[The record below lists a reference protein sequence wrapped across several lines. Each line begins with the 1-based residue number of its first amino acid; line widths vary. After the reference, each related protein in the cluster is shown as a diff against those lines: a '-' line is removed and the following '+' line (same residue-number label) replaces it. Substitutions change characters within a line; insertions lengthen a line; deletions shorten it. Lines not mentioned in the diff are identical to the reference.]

1 MPRAVVLGGTG
12 SIGQAIARRLIP
24 SGWSVE
30 LTGRTAG
37 RLPEDLL
44 EAGAGFRQ
52 ADRSDL
58 HTLRETLKSGADLV
72 VDCACY
78 TASDARSL
86 IPFLSG
92 VEATVM
98 ISTKAVYVDEQGRH
112 VNSESPPLFPVPIR
126 ESQPTVAPADGDY
139 RTAAGYAPNKVAAE
153 QVLLNSEAPVTVLR
167 PSKVHGAGALRPRE
181 WVFVKRVLDHRP
193 AVFLAHQGAGVD
205 HTSAAANIAALVERV
220 AAVPGRRI
228 LNSADPD
235 APSALRIA
243 RVVAEHLNH
252 EWREVLLDERND
264 GLGLHPW
271 DAPFPIVLDTSA
283 ALDLGYEPVGT
294 FGDTIAAEIDW
305 LVNEP
310 QRRPA
315 ADDSFFAPFFDYE
328 AEDRYLTS

>member
-12 SIGQAIARRLIP
+12 SIGQAVARRLNP
-24 SGWSVE
+24 GGWSVE

-44 EAGAGFRQ
+44 GAGVGFRQ
-52 ADRSDL
+52 ADRSDP
-58 HTLRETLKSGADLV
+58 HTLRETMRNGADLV

-78 TASDARSL
+78 TAADARSL

-92 VEATVM
+92 VEAAVM

-112 VNSESPPLFPVPIR
+112 VNSASPPFFPVPIP

-153 QVLLNSEAPVTVLR
+153 QVLLDSEAPVTVLR

-193 AVFLAHQGAGVD
+193 AVFLAHQGESVD

-220 AAVPGRRI
+220 AAVPDRRI

-264 GLGLHPW
+264 GLGSHPW
-271 DAPFPIVLDTSA
+271 ETRSPIVLDTSA
-283 ALDLGYEPVGT
+283 ALKLGYEPVGT
-294 FGDTIAAEIDW
+294 FADTIVAEIDW
-305 LVNEP
+305 LLSEP
-310 QRRPA
+310 ERRPA
-315 ADDSFFAPFFDYE
+315 ADDPFFAPFLDYE
-328 AEDRYLTS
+328 AEDRYLAG